1 VDNAPPAF
9 LCLNERAHSARNTVW
24 GRHLNSTDEGLCDR
38 GYAPSQTLDI
48 GSWRVGRALVAR
60 WVSLGVLGWN
70 DRLILAAT
78 RCRELLTVLHHNLK
92 VAGIRTDNPSAMD
105 CRRRRSS
112 PLNNLNEFWKA
123 VQAVVIGL
131 VLLLILALVAWV
143 VRVL

>member
-1 VDNAPPAF
+1 MDNAPPAF

-70 DRLILAAT
+70 DRLILGLQDVG
-78 RCRELLTVLHHNLK
+78 RYSLLHHNLK